1 MRTGTAIMRT
11 PRVLRNAGFSF
22 GPHRDCGAV
31 PGSSYAFAS
40 AIGRLTTGA
49 ANRLSRTR
57 RMRPLM
63 RMSEHDTES
72 P

>member
-1 MRTGTAIMRT
+1 MRT

-22 GPHRDCGAV
+22 WQQRDCGAV
-31 PGSSYAFAS
+31 PGSGYAFAS
-40 AIGRLTTGA
+40 AIGSSTTGA
-49 ANRLSRTR
+49 ANRLCRTR

-63 RMSEHDTES
+63 NMSGHDTES